1 MPTRKLVNPDQATPD
16 SIQSTRI
23 VLGILIVLCLGF
35 IISYAGRLAK
45 KAQLQAEVAHWEERI
60 EQANQRR
67 VVLEAERQA
76 VDSDAYVQKKARD
89 ELGMAQPGD
98 SIIVV
103 IPSTPMALA
112 APVTNQPQ
120 STKVV
125 MEANWEQWFALF
137 VPQSATVRSSLHP
150 KIGCGPPTGTQ
161 GNQLCHKDF
170 RIDTNGEGLKKHS

>member
-1 MPTRKLVNPDQATPD
+1 MPTRKLANPEPSTPD
-16 SIQSTRI
+16 SIHSTRI

-45 KAQLQAEVAHWEERI
+45 KAQLQAEAAHWEERI

-67 VVLEAERQA
+67 LVLEAERQA

-89 ELGMAQPGD
+89 ELGMAKPGD

-103 IPSTPMALA
+103 IPSKPTVLA
-112 APVTNQPQ
+112 DPVTNQSQPTQ
-120 STKVV
+120 VI

-137 VPQSATVRSSLHP
+137 VPQSATVR
-150 KIGCGPPTGTQ
+150 
-161 GNQLCHKDF
+161 
-170 RIDTNGEGLKKHS
+170 